1 MSQTRYI
8 SILNFKGGIGKSTL
22 AVNLGHALAKSGQ
35 RVLLVDCDMQ
45 SNTSAGTLLLEEE
58 AHPTLTNVLKR
69 EATFEE
75 AIKPTGRENLFVLPS
90 DSDLDTA
97 ATHITGRR
105 QSYYI
110 LRDAVKKLSGYDY
123 VLFDH
128 SPSYGPVT
136 EAALLAS
143 AEMIIPC
150 ELVPYSVQGLF
161 LIFKK
166 LQETL
171 TDHELINS
179 GIVPFN
185 VDMRY
190 AMTPDYLDQ
199 IREVFGEFITPI
211 LVRTDAMIPR
221 SQSNRRTIFE
231 QEHAEGEKSRA
242 AEDFKS
248 LAEYFIGRT
257 VNV

>member
-1 MSQTRYI
+1 MSQTRQI

-22 AVNLGHALAKSGQ
+22 AVNLGHALAMSGR

-45 SNTSAGTLLLEEE
+45 SNTSVGTLLLEDQ
-58 AHPTLTNVLKR
+58 AHPTITNVLKR
-69 EATFEE
+69 EASFED
-75 AIKPTGRENLFVLPS
+75 AIKPTGRENLFVVPS

-110 LRDAVKKLSGYDY
+110 LRDAVGKLQGYDY
-123 VLFDH
+123 IFFDH

-143 AEMIIPC
+143 SEMVIPC
-150 ELVPYSVQGLF
+150 ELVPYAVQGLF
-161 LIFKK
+161 LIFNK

-171 TDHELINS
+171 TDHELTNS
-179 GIVPFN
+179 GIIPFN

-190 AMTPDYLDQ
+190 AMTKTYQDEIKQ
-199 IREVFGEFITPI
+199 VFGEFITPVM
-211 LVRTDAMIPR
+211 VRTDAMIPR

-231 QEHAEGEKSRA
+231 QEQVEGEKSRA

-248 LAEYFIGRT
+248 LAEYFIGST
-257 VNV
+257 VNA

>member
-1 MSQTRYI
+1 MTRHI

-45 SNTSAGTLLLEEE
+45 SNTSVGTLLLQDD
-58 AHPTLTNVLKR
+58 ANPTITNVLKR

-75 AIKPTGRENLFVLPS
+75 AIKPTGRDNLFVIPS
-90 DSDLDTA
+90 DSNLDTA
-97 ATHITGRR
+97 ATHITSRR

-110 LRDAVKKLSGYDY
+110 LREAVKKLQGYDY
-123 VLFDH
+123 VFFDH

-143 AEMIIPC
+143 SEMVIPC
-150 ELVPYSVQGLF
+150 ELVPYAVQGLF
-161 LIFKK
+161 LIFNK
-166 LQETL
+166 LEETL
-171 TDHELINS
+171 TDHEITNS
-179 GIVPFN
+179 GIIPFN

-190 AMTPDYLDQ
+190 AMTPTYLEQ
-199 IREVFGEFITPI
+199 IKEVFGEFITPVI
-211 LVRTDAMIPR
+211 VRTDAMIPR

-231 QEHAEGEKSRA
+231 QEQAEPEKSRA
-242 AEDFKS
+242 AEDFKN
-248 LAEYFIGRT
+248 LAEYLAGRT
-257 VNV
+257 VNA